1 MVRFDKLFK
10 KLLSM
15 IPIRN
20 NPRKFEKETAYSML
34 LIITELRE
42 GGQFIAKYNH
52 GYT

>member
-1 MVRFDKLFK
+1 MVHFDKLFQ
-10 KLLSM
+10 KLLAM
-15 IPIRN
+15 IPIQTIPEN
-20 NPRKFEKETAYSML
+20 STAYSML